1 MPVLCRTRRAAC
13 KRLRHWHDAE
23 GTEGRRRRACCV
35 RWPGMA
41 CTRRRVE
48 LLTVCAGATPRKGY
62 AAKTTFRTSCR
73 FRTSSSFRNEFICMY
88 SRLLTTL
95 GYREVCSRD
104 QTCVV
109 TRCKTRNEWEGIH
122 AKAAGRV
129 PGAHTL
135 STPARTRSP
144 MYRVAP
150 LKQLQGTMP
159 TLRCSGALCIFIVH
173 AVFRDTTLS

>member
-1 MPVLCRTRRAAC
+1 MV
-13 KRLRHWHDAE
+13 
-23 GTEGRRRRACCV
+23 
-35 RWPGMA
+35 

-88 SRLLTTL
+88 YRLLTTL

-109 TRCKTRNEWEGIH
+109 TRCKTRNEWQGTRKSGH
-122 AKAAGRV
+122 ARTWR
-129 PGAHTL
+129 AHTEHSSTHTVSHVSSGTSKTAPRNDAYSKMLRRTVYLYCSCCLQRHNPQLDARVGTETSRIIAPDPSTRRAGCLRSHRRL
-135 STPARTRSP
+135 SS
-144 MYRVAP
+144 
-150 LKQLQGTMP
+150 LL
-159 TLRCSGALCIFIVH
+159 
-173 AVFRDTTLS
+173 

>member
-1 MPVLCRTRRAAC
+1 
-13 KRLRHWHDAE
+13 
-23 GTEGRRRRACCV
+23 
-35 RWPGMA
+35 MA

-48 LLTVCAGATPRKGY
+48 LLTVCAGATPRTGY

-88 SRLLTTL
+88 YRLLTTL

-109 TRCKTRNEWEGIH
+109 TRCVKHGTNGKTVH
-122 AKAAGRV
+122 AKAATRV

-159 TLRCSGALCIFIVH
+159 TLRCSGTVYRYCSCCLQRHNPQLDARVGTETSRIIAPDPSTRRAGCLRSH
-173 AVFRDTTLS
+173 RRLSSLL

>member
-1 MPVLCRTRRAAC
+1 MV
-13 KRLRHWHDAE
+13 
-23 GTEGRRRRACCV
+23 
-35 RWPGMA
+35 

-88 SRLLTTL
+88 YRLLTTL

-109 TRCKTRNEWEGIH
+109 TRCKTRNEWQGTRKSGQ
-122 AKAAGRV
+122 ARTWR
-129 PGAHTL
+129 AHTEHSSTHTVSHVSSGTSKTAPRNDAYSKMLRHCVSLLFML
-135 STPARTRSP
+135 SSETQPSVRRACWNGNYFSRIIAPDPSTR
-144 MYRVAP
+144 RA
-150 LKQLQGTMP
+150 GC
-159 TLRCSGALCIFIVH
+159 LRSH
-173 AVFRDTTLS
+173 RRLSSLL